1 MPGGELPKELS
12 NTTRT
17 QMLPPNFFHGGMKP
31 ETPPPP
37 SLFAMVRNRLIAGLF
52 IVIPAVISLWIAW
65 LVYSKLTEWAVSLA
79 AHLPLPEDFPFNGFW
94 FTQAI
99 RLVSLAFMIAALIF
113 IGQLAK
119 MALGKKL
126 ISLAQ
131 TILMKVP
138 LINSI
143 YSTTQQIGDALWSP
157 NGGMFRQVVLFEFPM
172 EGVWSVG
179 FLTNEYKDGF
189 EIKDKLGGE
198 ELISVF
204 MPTTPNP
211 TSGFLMLIPKRRCK
225 LLDMEVAEAMRFI
238 ISGGAVVPGE
248 TPKNGEAAVPQTEQ
262 ATGKT

>member
-1 MPGGELPKELS
+1 MDDHTKNNAGTS
-12 NTTRT
+12 TRT
-17 QMLPPNFFHGGMKP
+17 TVLPPDFFPHGAP
-31 ETPPPP
+31 AEPPTHPGIFT
-37 SLFAMVRNRLIAGLF
+37 LVRNRLIAGLF

-65 LVYSKLTEWAVSLA
+65 LVYSKLTEWAVDLA
-79 AHLPLPEDFPFNGFW
+79 KLLPLPDWMPDNSFW
-94 FTQAI
+94 FIQAT
-99 RLVSLAFMIAALIF
+99 RLVSLIFMVAALIC

-126 ISLAQ
+126 ISIAQ

-138 LINSI
+138 LISSI

-189 EIKDKLGGE
+189 EIKDKLGGK

-211 TSGFLMLIPKRRCK
+211 TSGFLMLIPKERCK

-238 ISGGAVVPGE
+238 ISGGAVLPDEAKPG
-248 TPKNGEAAVPQTEQ
+248 TATAAPASTQ
-262 ATGKT
+262 ASAH

>member
-1 MPGGELPKELS
+1 MSNHIDPKEMGKTG
-12 NTTRT
+12 NT
-17 QMLPPNFFHGGMKP
+17 QILPPNFFLNGAPKP
-31 ETPPPP
+31 DTPPGIFT
-37 SLFAMVRNRLIAGLF
+37 LMRNRLIAGLF

-65 LVYSKLTEWAVSLA
+65 LVYSKLTEWAVSLVTL
-79 AHLPLPEDFPFNGFW
+79 LPLPDNFPVNGVW

-99 RLVSLAFMIAALIF
+99 RLISLVVMIAALIF

-126 ISLAQ
+126 ISIAQ

-138 LINSI
+138 LISSI

-157 NGGMFRQVVLFEFPM
+157 SGGMFRQVVLVEFPM
-172 EGVWSVG
+172 EGIWSVA

-189 EIKDKLGGE
+189 EIKDKLGGK

-211 TSGFLMLIPKRRCK
+211 TSGFLMLIPKERCK
-225 LLDMEVAEAMRFI
+225 LLDMDVSEAMRFI
-238 ISGGAVVPGE
+238 ISGGAVLPHDAK
-248 TPKNGEAAVPQTEQ
+248 TPPPVNPQSNI
-262 ATGKT
+262 AKS

>member
-1 MPGGELPKELS
+1 MPDGQLPPEFSK
-12 NTTRT
+12 TART
-17 QMLPPNFFHGGMKP
+17 QTLPPDFFSP
-31 ETPPPP
+31 NPQTAEPPPG
-37 SLFAMVRNRLIAGLF
+37 LFKMLRNRLFAGLL
-52 IVIPAVISLWIAW
+52 IVIPAVISL
-65 LVYSKLTEWAVSLA
+65 LVALYIYDTLTEWAVELVK
-79 AHLPLPEDFPFNGFW
+79 LMPWTKDMPLNGFW
-94 FTQAI
+94 FAHSI
-99 RLVSLAFMIAALIF
+99 RVISLLIMLAALIF

-138 LINSI
+138 LISSI
-143 YSTTQQIGDALWSP
+143 YSTTQQIGDALWSSK
-157 NGGMFRQVVLFEFPM
+157 GGMFRQVVLFEFPKK
-172 EGVWSVG
+172 GIWSVG

-211 TSGFLMLIPKRRCK
+211 TSGFLMLIPKNKCK

-238 ISGGAVVPGE
+238 ISGGAVLPHEGGKPNSNPP
-248 TPKNGEAAVPQTEQ
+248 PK
-262 ATGKT
+262 